1 MFRLMV
7 DASSVLVRETPS
19 NLLPIH
25 APRTSC
31 ASRHRSS
38 TRFCARSSGSET
50 ERAERQVR
58 ARGLTMLVELRIE
71 QLGVI
76 DEVTV
81 VFGDGLTVLTGETG
95 AGKTM
100 IVEAI
105 NLLVGQRADA
115 SMVRAGADELRVE
128 GRFVL
133 GDGTDRVLCRV
144 VPRDG
149 RSRAYVDGRLATV
162 ATLAEFGADLVDI
175 HGQHEHQ
182 SLLGAAAQRA
192 ALDAYAEVNLEP
204 LRAARAVLTEV
215 DAALATMGGDERAR
229 AREVDLLRF
238 QVDEIRNAHLDDPDE
253 DASLERQ
260 IDLLQ
265 GAESHR
271 ESLRAAIAALVDDD
285 GAVDRLA
292 AGTAAL
298 GRGEAMREHA
308 ERIRELQALVADL
321 ADDMRRV
328 LDKVDEDPQRLAAL
342 VERRQLLFDLR
353 RKYGDDVAAVIAYG
367 AESAARLAELE
378 SWEARAGELDR
389 RRQAA
394 LAEVQKQ
401 AARVRAAR
409 EKAAPRLAKEVEG
422 HLARLALAGA
432 RVQVQVGTDVVG
444 DPAGDEVTF
453 LMAANPGS
461 EPAALARVASG
472 GELARAMLALRLVLT
487 QAPAT
492 LVFDEVDAG
501 IGGAAAVAVA
511 DALADLGARHQVL
524 VVTHL
529 AQVAAQAAHQ
539 VAIAKEV
546 RKGITFATARTLHDD
561 ERVDEVAR
569 MLSGDLAVE
578 SAVEHARNL
587 LNARKSPRKARSTR
601 R

>member
-1 MFRLMV
+1 
-7 DASSVLVRETPS
+7 
-19 NLLPIH
+19 
-25 APRTSC
+25 
-31 ASRHRSS
+31 
-38 TRFCARSSGSET
+38 
-50 ERAERQVR
+50 
-58 ARGLTMLVELRIE
+58 MLVELRIE

-238 QVDEIRNAHLDDPDE
+238 QVDEILNAHLDDPDE

-328 LDKVDEDPQRLAAL
+328 LDEVDEDPQRLAAL

-409 EKAAPRLAKEVEG
+409 EKAAPRLAKEVES

>member
-1 MFRLMV
+1 
-7 DASSVLVRETPS
+7 
-19 NLLPIH
+19 
-25 APRTSC
+25 
-31 ASRHRSS
+31 
-38 TRFCARSSGSET
+38 
-50 ERAERQVR
+50 
-58 ARGLTMLVELRIE
+58 MLVELRIE

-76 DEVTV
+76 DEATI

-115 SMVRAGADELRVE
+115 SMVRPGADELRIE
-128 GRFVL
+128 GRFML
-133 GDGTDRVLCRV
+133 ADGTDRVLCRV

-162 ATLAEFGADLVDI
+162 ATLAEFGAELIDI

-192 ALDAYAEVNLEP
+192 ALDTYADLDLEP
-204 LRAARAVLTEV
+204 LRQARAALTEV

-229 AREVDLLRF
+229 AREADLLRF

-253 DASLERQ
+253 DATLERQ

-265 GAESHR
+265 DAESHR

-292 AGTAAL
+292 ASTAAL
-298 GRGEAMREHA
+298 GRGDAMREHA
-308 ERIRELQALVADL
+308 QRVRDLQALVADL
-321 ADDMRRV
+321 AEDMRRV
-328 LDKVDEDPQRLAAL
+328 LDEVDENPQRLAEL

-367 AESAARLAELE
+367 AESAARLAEIE
-378 SWEARAGELDR
+378 SWEERARELDQ

-394 LAEVQKQ
+394 LAEAQKQ

-432 RVQVQVGTDVVG
+432 RVQVHVGNDVAG
-444 DPAGDEVTF
+444 DPAGDEVMF
-453 LMAANPGS
+453 LLAANPGS
-461 EPAALARVASG
+461 EPAALAKVASG

-511 DALADLGARHQVL
+511 EALAELGGRHQVL

-529 AQVAAQAAHQ
+529 AQVAAQAAHH
-539 VAIAKEV
+539 VAVAKEV
-546 RKGITFATARTLHDD
+546 RKGITFASARTLPDD
-561 ERVDEVAR
+561 QRVDEIAR
-569 MLSGDLAVE
+569 MLSGNLAVE

-587 LNARKSPRKARSTR
+587 LRARTTVRKARQTR

>member
-1 MFRLMV
+1 
-7 DASSVLVRETPS
+7 
-19 NLLPIH
+19 
-25 APRTSC
+25 
-31 ASRHRSS
+31 
-38 TRFCARSSGSET
+38 
-50 ERAERQVR
+50 
-58 ARGLTMLVELRIE
+58 MLVELRIE

-76 DEVTV
+76 DEVTI

-133 GDGTDRVLCRV
+133 DDGTDRVLCRV

-204 LRAARAVLTEV
+204 LRTARAVLTEV

-265 GAESHR
+265 SAESHR

-328 LDKVDEDPQRLAAL
+328 LDEVDEDPQ
-342 VERRQLLFDLR
+342 LLL
-353 RKYGDDVAAVIAYG
+353 
-367 AESAARLAELE
+367 
-378 SWEARAGELDR
+378 
-389 RRQAA
+389 
-394 LAEVQKQ
+394 
-401 AARVRAAR
+401 
-409 EKAAPRLAKEVEG
+409 
-422 HLARLALAGA
+422 
-432 RVQVQVGTDVVG
+432 
-444 DPAGDEVTF
+444 
-453 LMAANPGS
+453 
-461 EPAALARVASG
+461 
-472 GELARAMLALRLVLT
+472 
-487 QAPAT
+487 
-492 LVFDEVDAG
+492 
-501 IGGAAAVAVA
+501 
-511 DALADLGARHQVL
+511 
-524 VVTHL
+524 
-529 AQVAAQAAHQ
+529 
-539 VAIAKEV
+539 
-546 RKGITFATARTLHDD
+546 
-561 ERVDEVAR
+561 
-569 MLSGDLAVE
+569 
-578 SAVEHARNL
+578 
-587 LNARKSPRKARSTR
+587 
-601 R
+601 

>member
-1 MFRLMV
+1 
-7 DASSVLVRETPS
+7 
-19 NLLPIH
+19 
-25 APRTSC
+25 
-31 ASRHRSS
+31 
-38 TRFCARSSGSET
+38 
-50 ERAERQVR
+50 
-58 ARGLTMLVELRIE
+58 MLVELRIE

-76 DEVTV
+76 DEATI

-115 SMVRAGADELRVE
+115 SMVRPGADELRIE
-128 GRFVL
+128 GRFML
-133 GDGTDRVLCRV
+133 ADGTDRVLCRV

-162 ATLAEFGADLVDI
+162 ATLAEFGAELIDI

-192 ALDAYAEVNLEP
+192 ALDTYADLDLEP
-204 LRAARAVLTEV
+204 LRQARAALTEV

-229 AREVDLLRF
+229 AREADLLRF

-253 DASLERQ
+253 DATLERQ

-265 GAESHR
+265 DAESHR

-292 AGTAAL
+292 ASTAAL
-298 GRGEAMREHA
+298 GRGDAMREHA
-308 ERIRELQALVADL
+308 QRVRDLQALVADL
-321 ADDMRRV
+321 AEDMRRV
-328 LDKVDEDPQRLAAL
+328 LDEVDENPQRLAEL

-367 AESAARLAELE
+367 VESAARLAEIE
-378 SWEARAGELDR
+378 SWEERARELDQ

-394 LAEVQKQ
+394 LAEAQKQ

-432 RVQVQVGTDVVG
+432 RVQVHVGNDVAG
-444 DPAGDEVTF
+444 DPAGDEVMF
-453 LMAANPGS
+453 LLAANPGS
-461 EPAALARVASG
+461 EPAALAKVASG

-511 DALADLGARHQVL
+511 EALAELGGRHQVL

-529 AQVAAQAAHQ
+529 AQVAAQAAHH
-539 VAIAKEV
+539 VAVAKEV
-546 RKGITFATARTLHDD
+546 RKGITFASARTLPDD
-561 ERVDEVAR
+561 QRVDEIAR
-569 MLSGDLAVE
+569 MLSGNLAVE

-587 LNARKSPRKARSTR
+587 LRARTTVRKARQTR

>member
-1 MFRLMV
+1 
-7 DASSVLVRETPS
+7 
-19 NLLPIH
+19 
-25 APRTSC
+25 
-31 ASRHRSS
+31 
-38 TRFCARSSGSET
+38 
-50 ERAERQVR
+50 
-58 ARGLTMLVELRIE
+58 MLVELRIE

-133 GDGTDRVLCRV
+133 NDGTDRVLCRV

-328 LDKVDEDPQRLAAL
+328 LDEVDEDPQRLAAL

-432 RVQVQVGTDVVG
+432 RGQGQVGADAVG

>member
-1 MFRLMV
+1 
-7 DASSVLVRETPS
+7 
-19 NLLPIH
+19 
-25 APRTSC
+25 
-31 ASRHRSS
+31 
-38 TRFCARSSGSET
+38 
-50 ERAERQVR
+50 
-58 ARGLTMLVELRIE
+58 MLVELRIE

-76 DEVTV
+76 EEVTV

-133 GDGTDRVLCRV
+133 DDGTDRVLCRV

-328 LDKVDEDPQRLAAL
+328 LDEVDEDPQRLAAL

-409 EKAAPRLAKEVEG
+409 EKAAPRLAKEVES